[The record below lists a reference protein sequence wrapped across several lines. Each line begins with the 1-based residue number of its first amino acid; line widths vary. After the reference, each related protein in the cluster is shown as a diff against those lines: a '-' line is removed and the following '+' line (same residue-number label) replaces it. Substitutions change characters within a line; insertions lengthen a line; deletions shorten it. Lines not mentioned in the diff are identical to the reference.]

1 MPVVD
6 CCFDCEGCQVSNL
19 FCELGTQKIQGFST
33 DGYFQEYVA
42 VKYRNAVILP
52 EGMDPAKVAPL
63 CCAGVTSFNAVS
75 AVELQPG
82 DWLAIIGCGGLG
94 HLG

>member
-1 MPVVD
+1 MM
-6 CCFDCEGCQVSNL
+6 SA
-19 FCELGTQKIQGFST
+19 
-33 DGYFQEYVA
+33 DGNFQEYVA
-42 VKYRNAVILP
+42 VKYQNAVILP
-52 EGMDPAKVAPL
+52 AGMDLSEVAPL

-94 HLG
+94 HLGQFPFQSQMFLCKH

>member
-1 MPVVD
+1 VD
-6 CCFDCEGCQVSNL
+6 CCFECEGCQVSNL
-19 FCELGTQKIQGFST
+19 FCELGTQKIQGFNA

-75 AVELQPG
+75 AVELQLG